1 MSLLTSRV
9 QTAAHALKRSLIFKT
24 AYAALKRRS
33 STVAHDFASFSA
45 AGEAVPSPNRLMSLL
60 DVTYE
65 RAAAKRV
72 GF

>member
-33 STVAHDFASFSA
+33 STVAHDLREFFRS
-45 AGEAVPSPNRLMSLL
+45 R
-60 DVTYE
+60 
-65 RAAAKRV
+65 
-72 GF
+72 